1 MHSRRIALIA
11 ILAAILV
18 ALSVTP
24 MFLKPTAAVKSIP
37 EAQVEPE
44 SLYDVGAVPDFT
56 LTDATGETFSGAA
69 LAGKIWV
76 ADLFLTSCQGAC
88 PVMTKNMKILHD
100 KFAGNDQVRF
110 VSISVDPDTD
120 TPAVLAE
127 YQKARSIDPKRWH
140 FLTGPIEEI
149 HRMASEEGFKVGVPE
164 TPMGHS
170 QRFVLID
177 CKGHIRGYYDGMDEA
192 DALRLGADIDTLLQQ
207 GGA

>member
-1 MHSRRIALIA
+1 MNSRRIALIV
-11 ILAAILV
+11 ILAVILV

-24 MFLKPTAAVKSIP
+24 LFLQRTAAKKTMDI
-37 EAQVEPE
+37 QLEPE
-44 SLYDVGAVPDFT
+44 SLYDVGAVPDFS
-56 LTDATGETFSGAA
+56 LIDSTGTEFTGRQLS
-69 LAGKIWV
+69 GKIWV

-100 KFAGNDQVRF
+100 KYASDDRVKF
-110 VSISVDPDTD
+110 VSISTDPDTD
-120 TPAVLAE
+120 TPEVLAQYVKDHE
-127 YQKARSIDPKRWH
+127 LDPARWH

-177 CKGHIRGYYDGMDEA
+177 ARGHIRGYYDGMDEA
-192 DALRLGADIDTLLQQ
+192 DAIRLGRDIDRLLQ
-207 GGA
+207 GDA

>member
-1 MHSRRIALIA
+1 MNSRRIALLL

-24 MFLKPTAAVKSIP
+24 LFLQRTDAVKTTPDLSS
-37 EAQVEPE
+37 EPD
-44 SLYDVGAVPDFT
+44 SLYDVGAVPEFSLVDSTGAEFT
-56 LTDATGETFSGAA
+56 GRQ
-69 LAGKIWV
+69 LAGKVWV
-76 ADLFLTSCQGAC
+76 ANLFLTSCQGAC

-100 KFAGNDQVRF
+100 KYAGDDRVNFASF
-110 VSISVDPDTD
+110 SVDPDTD
-120 TPAVLAE
+120 TPEVLAQYIE
-127 YQKARSIDPKRWH
+127 DHELDCNRWH

-177 CKGHIRGYYDGMDEA
+177 AKGHIRGYYDGMDEA
-192 DALRLGADIDTLLQQ
+192 SALRLGQDIDRLLQ
-207 GGA
+207 GEG

>member
-1 MHSRRIALIA
+1 MHSRRIALIVV
-11 ILAAILV
+11 LALILV

-24 MFLKPTAAVKSIP
+24 LLLQRTAAVKAAP
-37 EAQVEPE
+37 EIQIEPD
-44 SLYDVGAVPDFT
+44 SLYDIGAVPDFT
-56 LTDATGETFSGAA
+56 LTDSTGSEFSGSQ

-100 KFAGNDQVRF
+100 KYAGNDRVRF
-110 VSISVDPDTD
+110 VSFSTDPDTD

-127 YQKARSIDPKRWH
+127 YAKTHDIDCSRWH

-149 HRMASEEGFKVGVPE
+149 NRMASEEGFKVGVPE

-177 CKGHIRGYYDGMDEA
+177 EKGHIRGYYDGMDEA
-192 DALRLGADIDTLLQQ
+192 DAHRLGEDIDRLLQ
-207 GGA
+207 GEG

>member
-1 MHSRRIALIA
+1 MHSRRIALIV
-11 ILAAILV
+11 ILALILV

-24 MFLKPTAAVKSIP
+24 ILLQRSAAVKAAPDVQI
-37 EAQVEPE
+37 EPD
-44 SLYDVGAVPDFT
+44 SLYDVGAIPDFT
-56 LTDATGETFSGAA
+56 LTDSTGSEFRGSQ

-100 KFAGNDQVRF
+100 RYATDDRVKF
-110 VSISVDPDTD
+110 VSISTDPDTD
-120 TPAVLAE
+120 TPEILTKYINDHGIDAE
-127 YQKARSIDPKRWH
+127 RWH
-140 FLTGPIEEI
+140 FLTGPVEEI

-177 CKGHIRGYYDGMDEA
+177 AEGHIRGYYDGMDEA
-192 DALRLGADIDTLLQQ
+192 DAHRLGEDIDRLLQ
-207 GGA
+207 GEG